1 MDGDVMASGMQ
12 HSTFYGYDNVFPLR
26 DPMWSDLQIPVNAL
40 KLSGVKPPEWTSYK
54 GGQILAFGD
63 EAVEG
68 NEEIVYFDTQLPS
81 SYLEGS
87 GIECHIHWLG
97 EDNTA
102 GNVAWTLTYSWVNVG
117 EAFPGE
123 TTITTLAPNGET
135 DILLEVDLADID
147 GTDKKIQSMLIC
159 SLKRNSSN
167 VADTLTGKSA
177 YIMEV
182 DFHIQ
187 INTPGSENQNTKYN

>member
-1 MDGDVMASGMQ
+1 MGQGLA

-26 DPMWSDLQIPVNAL
+26 HPEWNDIRVPVNAL
-40 KLSGVKPPEWTSYK
+40 RLSGVKPPDWASYK
-54 GGQILAFGD
+54 GSEVLAFGD

-68 NEEIVYFDTQLPS
+68 NEEIISFAVQVPH
-81 SYLEGS
+81 SYKEGTDLDF
-87 GIECHIHWLG
+87 HVHWLG

-102 GNVAWTLTYSWVNVG
+102 GDVIWKFSYSWANIG

-123 TTITTLAPNGET
+123 TTIAKAAANGAT
-135 DILLEVDLADID
+135 DVQLLADIVTMD
-147 GTDKKIQSMLIC
+147 GTDKTVSSMVLC

-177 YIMEV
+177 YLLEV
-182 DFHIQ
+182 DFHFQ
-187 INTPGSENQNTKYN
+187 MDTLGSQEETTKN